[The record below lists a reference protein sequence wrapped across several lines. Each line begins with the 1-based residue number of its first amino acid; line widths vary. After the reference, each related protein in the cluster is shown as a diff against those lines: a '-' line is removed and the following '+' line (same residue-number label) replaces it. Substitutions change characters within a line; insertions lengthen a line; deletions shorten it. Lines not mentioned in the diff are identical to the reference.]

1 MSGIQE
7 WIYHWGEGAGSR
19 SLKFLLLLIT
29 VVGLATIYDLR
40 AYKCFANPEAMETAQ
55 LARNLA
61 EGKGYTTQVVRPFA
75 LHLLQERAK
84 ARIAAAFPSLSPSNW
99 PAWPPE
105 QRAQAEAVLRRG
117 ELSQP
122 LADISTPPAYPLLLA
137 AFMEVAPF
145 RYELKTEQGFLRYQP
160 EVLIILLNQALLFLV
175 VWMVFCLAR
184 KLFDGGVA
192 WLTAVAV
199 IASELLW
206 RISLSG
212 LSTLL
217 LMAILLALAWCLV
230 WMEQGAEEF
239 WSWGKMVALAVAAGL
254 LLGAGTLT
262 RYSFACLGAPVFL
275 FMVVF
280 LGGRRVT
287 LALITLIVA
296 AALVA
301 PWLWRNY
308 ELSGSFFGTAAYAVY
323 EGTASFPASVLPRSL
338 NPEFTLVDA
347 YDLPAKLVTGLRGM
361 LTNDLP
367 RLGGSWVSAFFLVG
381 LLVPFKSQIL
391 SRLRVWLLTGL
402 VMFIGAQA
410 LASTPAYAETR
421 ETSSENLLVIFA
433 PLVFMYGV
441 GLFFTVLD
449 QARASVWEARPLFIG
464 GFIALIA
471 APLVVTLLPPRTYP
485 VAYPP
490 YSPPVIQAVSRW
502 LQPDELMMSDIPWAV
517 AWYGNRTCVWLPLTY
532 QEDYQAINR
541 QRPVKALYLTPQTMD
556 NRFLSQWVQGE
567 NQGWGGFVAQCLLR
581 KEVPSGFP
589 LSRAYADLFPEQLFL
604 TDRERWNEPPK

>member
-1 MSGIQE
+1 MSGIQD

-29 VVGLATIYDLR
+29 VVALAAIYDLR
-40 AYKCFANPEAMETAQ
+40 AYKCFSNPEAMETAQ

-61 EGKGYTTQVVRPFA
+61 EGKGYTTQVVRPLA
-75 LHLLQERAK
+75 LHLLQQRAK
-84 ARIAAAFPSLSPSNW
+84 ARMADALQNLSTNRQTW
-99 PAWPPE
+99 TPE
-105 QRAQAEAVLRRG
+105 QRARIEAILRPSQLG
-117 ELSQP
+117 QP
-122 LADISTPPAYPLLLA
+122 LPDILTPPAYPVLLA
-137 AFMEVAPF
+137 GFMDLAPF
-145 RYELKTEQGFLRYQP
+145 QYELKSDQNFLRYQP
-160 EVLIILLNQALLFLV
+160 EVLIMLLNQALLFLV

-192 WLTAVAV
+192 WLTAVVLMAG
-199 IASELLW
+199 ELFW

-217 LMAILLALAWCLV
+217 LMVLLLALVWCLV
-230 WMEQGAEEF
+230 WLEQGAEEF
-239 WSWGKMVALAVAAGL
+239 LGLGKMLGLAALAGL
-254 LLGAGTLT
+254 FLGLGTLT
-262 RYSFACLGAPVFL
+262 RYSFACLGVPVVI
-275 FMVVF
+275 FMIVF

-287 LALITLIVA
+287 LALTTL
-296 AALVA
+296 LVA
-301 PWLWRNY
+301 GAVVTPWLWRNY
-308 ELSGSFFGTAAYAVY
+308 DLSGSLFGAAAYAVY
-323 EGTASFPASVLPRSL
+323 EGTASFPATVLPRSL
-338 NPEFTLVDA
+338 NPDFTRVDA

-361 LTNDLP
+361 LTDDLP

-391 SRLRVWLLTGL
+391 SRLRVFLLIGL
-402 VMFIGAQA
+402 AIFTGAQA
-410 LASTPAYAETR
+410 LGGTPAQAETR
-421 ETSSENLLVIFA
+421 ATSSENLLVLFA

-449 QARASVWEARPLFIG
+449 QARASVWEARPMFIG
-464 GFIALIA
+464 GFIVLIA
-471 APLVVTLLPPRTYP
+471 APLTATLLPPRSYP

-502 LQPDELMMSDIPWAV
+502 MQPEELMMSDIPWAV
-517 AWYGNRTCVWLPLTY
+517 AWYGNRTCVWLPLNY

-541 QRPVKALYLTPQTMD
+541 QRPVQALYLTPQTMD

-581 KEVPSGFP
+581 KEVPAGFP
-589 LSRAYADLFPEQLFL
+589 LAKAYADLFPEQLFL